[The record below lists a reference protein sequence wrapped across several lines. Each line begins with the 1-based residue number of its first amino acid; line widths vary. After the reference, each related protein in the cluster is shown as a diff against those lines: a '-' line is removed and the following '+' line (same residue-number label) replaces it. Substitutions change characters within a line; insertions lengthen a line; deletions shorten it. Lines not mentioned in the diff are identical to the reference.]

1 MKFKYMTGSRTI
13 TAPDATLKA
22 LLSPVVSAYFDVK
35 QQDKNDF
42 ISLLARVH
50 VRSEVHKMN
59 LAQTINKLQALEPLI
74 TKSPQ
79 ETISFSEQSL
89 LKPDGK
95 DLGTFVI
102 NVSYQS
108 LNRVHEIEKELKQ
121 WYLTYSDIVS

>member
-13 TAPDATLKA
+13 TVPDATLKT

-35 QQDKNDF
+35 QQDKNEP
-42 ISLLARVH
+42 ILLLARVH
-50 VRSEVHKMN
+50 VRSEVHKMD
-59 LAQTINKLQALEPLI
+59 LAQTINKLQALEPI
-74 TKSPQ
+74 IKSPQ
-79 ETISFSEQSL
+79 ETLSFSEKSL

-108 LNRVHEIEKELKQ
+108 LNMVHESEEGLKQ
-121 WYLTYSDIVS
+121 WYLTCSDIVS